1 MSDHAVST
9 PPADG
14 GGAAPVV
21 TTPTDPGQQS
31 TQGRWFDSFVA
42 TDPNAWNDH
51 VPHLAQFKDP
61 LAFVTSAKQAH
72 TAARAKV
79 EGMVK
84 LPGEDATPEDIAA
97 FHKSLG
103 VPDTIDGYGLT
114 KPEKLPD
121 GVQWNDEAAT
131 SYLAKA
137 KEIGLTPQQAAALRD
152 WQVELF
158 GKDAAS
164 QIAQQAEM
172 AKAEKAALNERF
184 GKNLD
189 ASVALAQRLAV
200 SEGLPATVADPNS
213 PDFWGVEFLSFAHRL
228 AGKVGESKL
237 VSLPAV
243 SQLDPAAQAD
253 DIIKNPQNPY
263 HARYQQGDKEIAAMV
278 KGLYQRA
285 G

>member
-1 MSDHAVST
+1 MSDPAPPATDPTPASPPAADPT
-9 PPADG
+9 PP
-14 GGAAPVV
+14 
-21 TTPTDPGQQS
+21 
-31 TQGRWFDSFVA
+31 TQARWFDSFVSA
-42 TDPNAWNDH
+42 DPSAWNDH
-51 VPHLAQFKDP
+51 IPHLAQFKDP

-84 LPGEDATPEDIAA
+84 LPGEGSTPEDIAA
-97 FHKSLG
+97 FHKALG
-103 VPDTIDGYGLT
+103 VPDTVEGYGLA

-121 GVQWNDEAAT
+121 GVKWNDESAA

-137 KEIGLTPQQAAALRD
+137 KEIGLTPTQAAALRD

-158 GKDAAS
+158 GKDAAA

-200 SEGLPATVADPNS
+200 AEGLPATVADPNS
-213 PDFWGVEFLSFAHRL
+213 PDFWGVEFLSFAHRI
-228 AGKVGESKL
+228 AGKLGENKL

-243 SQLDPAAQAD
+243 NQLDPAAQAD
-253 DIIKNPQNPY
+253 DIIKNKDNPY
-263 HARYQQGDKEIAAMV
+263 HARYQAGDKEIAAMV
-278 KGLYQRA
+278 DNLYKRA